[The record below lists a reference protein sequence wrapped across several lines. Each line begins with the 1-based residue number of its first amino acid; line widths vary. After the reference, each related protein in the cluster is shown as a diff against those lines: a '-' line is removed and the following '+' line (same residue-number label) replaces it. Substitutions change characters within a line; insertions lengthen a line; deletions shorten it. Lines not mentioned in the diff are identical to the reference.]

1 MKRKFPAPTP
11 GKSGPRPGQSATL
24 RMVAREAGV
33 SASTVSRIINETVNV
48 SDGLKRAVEA
58 AIVKFDFR
66 PNAAARGLALGKTS
80 TVGVVAQ
87 AIDSP
92 FYGEGLRGIEA
103 GLRQRGYAPLIMSG
117 NWRVEDE
124 DRCVQ
129 ELIARGVDG
138 VIVFAGRL
146 SDAKLKSYAKSVPI
160 VITGRN
166 VRASRLFS
174 LQVDDAQGSM
184 LAIRH
189 LVGLGHRRIAF
200 INGSEN
206 HPDAIER
213 LRGYKQALTDSGV
226 EFDPKLVVVGDWHEE
241 GGVRATLQ
249 LLEAK
254 SKFTALFC
262 VNDQTAYGACLGLY
276 RRGLSV
282 PHDVSVIGFD
292 DLPSS
297 TYRLPPLT
305 SVRQSIG
312 ELGELSARAVLDLI
326 AGRRPRMVAPAVE
339 LVVRESTGKS
349 LGARAADLEK
359 ARPSRREAS
368 ETPRLGA
375 AHE

>member
-1 MKRKFPAPTP
+1 MKPKFPAPTP

-33 SASTVSRIINETVNV
+33 SASTVSRIINGTVNV
-48 SDGLKRAVEA
+48 SEGLKRAVEA

-80 TVGVVAQ
+80 TIGVVAQ

-117 NWRVEDE
+117 NWRIEDE

-166 VRASRLFS
+166 VRTSRLFS

-189 LVGLGHRRIAF
+189 LVTLGHRQIAF

-213 LRGYKQALTDSGV
+213 LRGYKQALIDSGI

-249 LLEAK
+249 LLDAK

-282 PHDVSVIGFD
+282 PHDVSVVGFD

-312 ELGELSARAVLDLI
+312 ELGERSAQAVLDLI

-349 LGARAADLEK
+349 PARSSRRAASE
-359 ARPSRREAS
+359 APRP
-368 ETPRLGA
+368 GA